1 VTGRSFLIWASTLLP
16 FALEY
21 FPFLLADLK
30 LPVETV
36 NGHERGLLYGLHA
49 GSESSPLL
57 AKVIG
62 IPFKDLGEFIQDI
75 QENVPVGCRES
86 RSGDHPICANRPMK
100 EGDEMRARRR
110 KKEAARKS
118 RGS

>member
-1 VTGRSFLIWASTLLP
+1 
-16 FALEY
+16 
-21 FPFLLADLK
+21 
-30 LPVETV
+30 
-36 NGHERGLLYGLHA
+36 
-49 GSESSPLL
+49 LL